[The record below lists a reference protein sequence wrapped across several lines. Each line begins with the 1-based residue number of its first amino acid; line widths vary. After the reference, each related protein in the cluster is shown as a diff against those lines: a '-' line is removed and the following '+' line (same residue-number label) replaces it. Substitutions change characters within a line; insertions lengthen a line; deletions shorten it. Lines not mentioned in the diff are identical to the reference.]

1 MSEQMAVQQAFWN
14 RWNATT
20 RETRLSE
27 ISLDQKE
34 VVLRWLREAGRTDLE
49 IIEVGCGAGWL
60 CGALRAFGSV
70 TATDLSDE
78 VLSRARAELPDVTF
92 VAGDF
97 MALDFPAERFDAV
110 ITLEVLSH
118 VADQEAFVDKLARLL
133 KPGGLL
139 ILATQNRPVLEKYNN
154 IPAPQPGQLR
164 RWVDRVELQRLL
176 SARFKVREISSI
188 TLNANKGP
196 MRLVA
201 GRSAKRMI
209 RMVSGRSLERALA
222 RAGLGWTLMALAEKP
237 VETA

>member
-1 MSEQMAVQQAFWN
+1 
-14 RWNATT
+14 
-20 RETRLSE
+20 
-27 ISLDQKE
+27 
-34 VVLRWLREAGRTDLE
+34 
-49 IIEVGCGAGWL
+49 
-60 CGALRAFGSV
+60 
-70 TATDLSDE
+70 
-78 VLSRARAELPDVTF
+78 LPDVTF

-97 MALDFPAERFDAV
+97 MALDFPAERFDVV

-139 ILATQNRPVLEKYNN
+139 ILATQNRPVLEKYNS

-176 SARFKVREISSI
+176 SARFRVREISSI

-209 RMVSGRSLERALA
+209 RMVSGRSVERVLA